1 MYKGNKDVY
10 CDVKYVTGS
19 AMGKNLEEKKIQ
31 KVINEFICN
40 DGLDVIDII
49 INNTTNG
56 NATIAVIYK
65 KL

>member
-1 MYKGNKDVY
+1 MYKGNRDVY

-31 KVINEFICN
+31 KVVNEFIGN
-40 DGLDVIDII
+40 DRLDVI
-49 INNTTNG
+49 INNNSVG